1 MRSADAITSS
11 GTRSLA
17 ASTQSTS
24 DAFVAEPGGGRSEA
38 KGLMAQFVGRNQ
50 ERMHVRNGRG
60 AAPFARVILT

>member
-1 MRSADAITSS
+1 MRSAAASRSS

-24 DAFVAEPGGGRSEA
+24 DAFAAEPGGRRRET

-50 ERMHVRNGRG
+50 EGMHSQERTWRR
-60 AAPFARVILT
+60 AFARVILT